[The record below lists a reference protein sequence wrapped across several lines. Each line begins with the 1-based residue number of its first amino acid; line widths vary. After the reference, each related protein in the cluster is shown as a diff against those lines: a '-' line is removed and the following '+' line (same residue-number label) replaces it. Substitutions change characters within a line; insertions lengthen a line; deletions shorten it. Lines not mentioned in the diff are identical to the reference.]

1 MEELRL
7 FVIFTTL
14 QYWSRSENIQQH
26 EMPILSIRSQKKSLL
41 AHFGHFVTP

>member
-14 QYWSRSENIQQH
+14 QYIQQH